1 MGIVGSGLLTTG
13 VSAAS
18 GNGAQKAQKVAD
30 NLLSRISHQPNS
42 DDQVSIILQVG
53 NTVSG
58 PLKSLLNRNGVHVNK
73 QFKNFNSYA
82 IELPLSAVAE
92 LAEFDEVS
100 FVSLDEEVLSL
111 GHVSSTT
118 GADDV
123 RSQTAG
129 GVSYTLDG
137 SGIGIAFLDSGI
149 YAEHK

>member
-1 MGIVGSGLLTTG
+1 MKRKQPSTLTSLIAGIALLMGIVSSGLLTTG

-18 GNGAQKAQKVAD
+18 GNGAQKVAD
-30 NLLSRISHQPNS
+30 NLLSRMSHQPNS

-100 FVSLDEEVLSL
+100 FVSL
-111 GHVSSTT
+111 
-118 GADDV
+118 
-123 RSQTAG
+123 
-129 GVSYTLDG
+129 
-137 SGIGIAFLDSGI
+137 
-149 YAEHK
+149 